1 MTAQDSRARQTE
13 CDLLVVG
20 SGAGGLS
27 AATTAAWHGLR
38 VVLVEKDRVCGG
50 ATAWSGNLKR
60 GRTLDELARKCGI
73 DPTGL
78 KRTIGQFN
86 RHARNGEDP
95 EFGRGS
101 TPFNRGSGDPDHK
114 PNPPLA
120 PIRKPPFYAIKVLP
134 GSFGTFAGL
143 RTDARARVLNAVGD
157 PVPGL
162 YAVGCDQASVMGGH
176 YPSGGI
182 NIGPALTFGYI
193 AGRHCAGATEYEN
206 RGPAPQ
212 NDGV

>member
-1 MTAQDSRARQTE
+1 MPATGKIRN
-13 CDLLVVG
+13 
-20 SGAGGLS
+20 S
-27 AATTAAWHGLR
+27 AAVAPRSTAVPVILTTSRIPRLR
-38 VVLVEKDRVCGG
+38 RS
-50 ATAWSGNLKR
+50 A
-60 GRTLDELARKCGI
+60 
-73 DPTGL
+73 
-78 KRTIGQFN
+78 
-86 RHARNGEDP
+86 
-95 EFGRGS
+95 
-101 TPFNRGSGDPDHK
+101 
-114 PNPPLA
+114 
-120 PIRKPPFYAIKVLP
+120 KPPFYAIKVLP

-143 RTDARARVLNAVGD
+143 RTDAHARVLNAAGD

-206 RGPAPQ
+206 RGRVPQNDPWPQ

>member
-1 MTAQDSRARQTE
+1 MTAQDSRTRETE

-38 VVLVEKDRVCGG
+38 VVVVEKDGC
-50 ATAWSGNLKR
+50 AA
-60 GRTLDELARKCGI
+60 
-73 DPTGL
+73 
-78 KRTIGQFN
+78 
-86 RHARNGEDP
+86 
-95 EFGRGS
+95 GRG
-101 TPFNRGSGDPDHK
+101 
-114 PNPPLA
+114 A
-120 PIRKPPFYAIKVLP
+120 AWQ
-134 GSFGTFAGL
+134 L
-143 RTDARARVLNAVGD
+143 RHLRRAQDRRPRRVLNSPDG

-193 AGRHCAGATEYEN
+193 AGRHCAGVTEYEN
-206 RGPAPQ
+206 RVPVLQ